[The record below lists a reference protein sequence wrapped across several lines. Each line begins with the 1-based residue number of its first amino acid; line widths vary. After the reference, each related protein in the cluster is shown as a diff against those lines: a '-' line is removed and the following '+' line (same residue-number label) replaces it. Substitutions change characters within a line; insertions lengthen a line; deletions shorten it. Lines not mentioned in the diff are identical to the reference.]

1 MAVFNYELIQFELLD
16 NTETSNWSENNQS
29 TS

>member
-16 NTETSNWSENNQS
+16 NTETSNWSQNNQS